1 MLTPHFHWL
10 NRVVSFITHHLCQPR
25 TQHRDSVM
33 SSYQADNIDAP
44 IRLEKVKN
52 VVIIGAG
59 ISGLVSAV
67 HLLRTGIN
75 VTVLERA
82 YNVGGAW
89 SYSPQP
95 DRDPPFPSIR
105 PPTPEW
111 YDPEQPCVEGLSPE
125 EIVSFFAPRGPV
137 YANMK
142 SRNSTNIMRTS
153 LLGWPEGTEDYMG
166 HEKVLAYLQELAR
179 VYRVKERAR
188 FNTQVESVA
197 KRESDGRWLVRTC
210 ELVTTP
216 TNYTLKRETSE
227 FDAVVVATGRYNVPR
242 VPDVPGLS
250 AWKQEFPSRISHSKQ
265 YRTPDTFRGKTVLVI
280 GGFISS
286 MEITNELTNN
296 CAKVYN
302 SAKDTMFDF
311 RDLVDHKSAEKVPMA
326 TKFTTAADD
335 EPKSVPSPRFLDN
348 DSPIPG
354 KVILEGGR
362 VLENIHYV
370 IIATGY
376 LTSYPFLGPILEQP
390 SIPLQDADEKV
401 IITADCRTIHN
412 LHEDIF
418 YIPDPTLAFIGVT
431 HFASTFSL
439 YDFQAQVLASVFAGR
454 VRLPSKTAMEV
465 EQKRRKSQV
474 LPGTFLNS
482 IFLLDDFVIRRL
494 LEWVNRDLVAGGLN
508 PLQGPDPNWWDEFSV
523 LRENAWPL
531 LGKVQDNYLSA
542 YCGGAISFS

>member
-1 MLTPHFHWL
+1 
-10 NRVVSFITHHLCQPR
+10 
-25 TQHRDSVM
+25 M
-33 SSYQADNIDAP
+33 SSYQADNINAS

-59 ISGLVSAV
+59 ISGIVSAV

-75 VTVLERA
+75 VTVVERG

-105 PPTPEW
+105 PPIPEW
-111 YDPEQPCVEGLSPE
+111 DDPEQPCVKGLSPE
-125 EIVSFFAPRGPV
+125 EMVSFFAPRGPV

-142 SRNSTNIMRTS
+142 SRNSTTIMRTS

-179 VYRVKERAR
+179 VYRVKERAW
-188 FNTQVESVA
+188 FNTRVESVA

-210 ELVTTP
+210 KLVTTP
-216 TNYTLKRETSE
+216 TTYTLKRETSE
-227 FDAVVVATGRYNVPR
+227 FDAVVVATGRYNIPR

-265 YRTPDTFRGKTVLVI
+265 YRTPDTFRNQTVLVI

-296 CAKVYN
+296 GAKVYN

-311 RDLVDHKSAEKVPMA
+311 RDLVDHKSAEKVPMV
-326 TKFTTAADD
+326 TKLTTAADD
-335 EPKSVPSPRFLDN
+335 ELKSVPSPQFLDN

-362 VLENIHYV
+362 VLENIHHV
-370 IIATGY
+370 IMATGY

-390 SIPLQDADEKV
+390 SMPLQDADEQV
-401 IITADCRTIHN
+401 IITADCRAVHN

-439 YDFQAQVLASVFAGR
+439 YDFQAQILASVFAGR

-465 EQKRRKSQV
+465 EQKRRKSRI

-494 LEWVNRDLVAGGLN
+494 LEWVNRDLVAAGLD
-508 PLQGPDPNWWDEFSV
+508 PLQGPDPKWWDEFSM

-531 LGKVQDNYLSA
+531 LGKVQDNYLST
-542 YCGGAISFS
+542 YCGGPTNFL

>member
-1 MLTPHFHWL
+1 
-10 NRVVSFITHHLCQPR
+10 
-25 TQHRDSVM
+25 M
-33 SSYQADNIDAP
+33 SSYEADNIDAS
-44 IRLEKVKN
+44 IRLGKVKN
-52 VVIIGAG
+52 AVIIGAG
-59 ISGLVSAV
+59 ISGIVSAV

-82 YNVGGAW
+82 HNVGGAW
-89 SYSPQP
+89 SYSPES

-105 PPTPEW
+105 PPSPEW
-111 YDPEQPCVEGLSPE
+111 NDLEQPRVEGLSPGE
-125 EIVSFFAPRGPV
+125 MVSFFAPRGPV

-142 SRNSTNIMRTS
+142 SRNSTTIMRTS

-179 VYRVKERAR
+179 VYRLKERAR
-188 FNTQVESVA
+188 FNTRVESVA
-197 KRESDGRWLVRTC
+197 KREIRTC

-216 TNYTLKRETSE
+216 TNYSLKRETSE

-265 YRTPDTFRGKTVLVI
+265 YRTPDTFRGKTVLII

-286 MEITNELTNN
+286 MEITNELTSNG
-296 CAKVYN
+296 AKVYT

-311 RDLVDHKSAEKVPMA
+311 RDLVDHESAEKVPMA
-326 TKFTTAADD
+326 TKFTTATDD
-335 EPKSVPSPRFLDN
+335 GPRSVPSPRFLDS
-348 DSPIPG
+348 DIPIPG
-354 KVILEGGR
+354 KVILEDGR
-362 VLENIHYV
+362 VLEKIHHV

-376 LTSYPFLGPILEQP
+376 LTSYPFLGPTLEQP

-401 IITADCRTIHN
+401 IITADCRTVHN

-465 EQKRRKSQV
+465 EQKRRKSLV

-494 LEWVNRDLVAGGLN
+494 LEWVNRDLVAGGLD
-508 PLQGPDPNWWDEFSV
+508 PLQGPDPKWWEEFSV
-523 LRENAWPL
+523 LRENARSL
-531 LGKVQDNYLSA
+531 LGKVQENYLSA
-542 YCGGAISFS
+542 YCSGVTSFS